1 MPLSTSGALIT
12 KVAPKTSAKQSGIS
26 TVQFTTCQFD
36 LDNALRTI
44 APAIGVRSSHPILDC
59 CLIQAANGTMSVTGF
74 NLDLGITVTAPAV
87 VETEGAVALPYRL
100 LAGLVSRMDA
110 DQAVTL
116 HDGGLTAS
124 SGSYGLAVQDAA
136 DYPAMPAVE
145 APSAELA
152 LSAGVRACMNAASTD
167 ASKALL
173 QGIHLANGHME
184 ATDGHRLMR
193 YAVDLPAGIDL
204 VLPASTMR
212 LLQDHTVTI
221 AHAGGQAVITTDDN
235 ITIYSRILDGTYP
248 DITKLIP
255 TTFEHVITIDRHRFT
270 RALERVAL
278 IAEAHN
284 SVVKLTATP
293 GSLTIT
299 AEADANNGKE
309 LLTTDGTATGTW
321 AFNVHYL
328 LDGLKAFKGHDAVTL
343 SANAATTPV
352 VLTPAGVDGVTY
364 LVMPVQIKS

>member
-1 MPLSTSGALIT
+1 
-12 KVAPKTSAKQSGIS
+12 
-26 TVQFTTCQFD
+26 
-36 LDNALRTI
+36 
-44 APAIGVRSSHPILDC
+44 
-59 CLIQAANGTMSVTGF
+59 MSVTGF

-87 VETEGAVALPYRL
+87 VETAGTIALPYRL
-100 LAGLVSRMDA
+100 LAGLVSRIEADDA
-110 DQAVTL
+110 ITL

-124 SGSYGLAVQDAA
+124 AGSYGLAGQDAA
-136 DYPAMPAVE
+136 DYPAMPVVE

-152 LSAGVRACMNAASTD
+152 LSAGVRACMAAASTD

-193 YAVDLPAGIDL
+193 YAIDLPDGINL

-221 AHAGGQAVITTDDN
+221 AHAGGQAVITTDDG
-235 ITIYSRILDGTYP
+235 ITIYSRIIDGTYP
-248 DITKLIP
+248 DVTKLIP
-255 TTFEHVITIDRHRFT
+255 ADFKHTITVDRHRFT
-270 RALERVAL
+270 RALERVAI

-284 SVVKLTATP
+284 SVVKLTAAS
-293 GSLTIT
+293 GGLSIT

-309 LLTTDGTATGTW
+309 LLAVQGTGTGTW

-328 LDGLKAFKGHDAVTL
+328 LDGLKAMRGHEQVTL
-343 SANAATTPV
+343 SANAPTTPV
-352 VLTPAGVDGVTY
+352 VLTPTGVDGVTY
-364 LVMPVQIKS
+364 LVMPVQIRS

>member
-1 MPLSTSGALIT
+1 MPSNTSGALIA
-12 KVAPKTSAKQSGIS
+12 KVASKIYAKQSGIS

-59 CLIQAANGTMSVTGF
+59 CLITAANGTMSVTGF
-74 NLDLGITVTAPAV
+74 NLDLGITVTAPAL
-87 VETEGAVALPYRL
+87 VETAGTVALPYRL
-100 LAGLVSRMDA
+100 LAGLVSRMEA
-110 DQAVTL
+110 DDAVTMC
-116 HDGGLTAS
+116 DGAITAS
-124 SGSYGLAVQDAA
+124 GASYGLAAADAD

-145 APSAELA
+145 APGAELA
-152 LSAGVRACMNAASTD
+152 LSAGVRACMTCASSD
-167 ASKALL
+167 ASKQLL

-212 LLQDHTVTI
+212 LLQDHIVTI

-248 DITKLIP
+248 DVAKLIP
-255 TTFEHVITIDRHRFT
+255 PTFEHTITLDRLRLT
-270 RALERVAL
+270 RALERVAI
-278 IAEAHN
+278 IADAHN
-284 SVVKLTATP
+284 SIVKVEAVGGTIA
-293 GSLTIT
+293 IT

-309 LLTTDGTATGTW
+309 LLAADGTATGTW

-328 LDGLKAFKGHDAVTL
+328 LDGLKAFRSAESVTL
-343 SANAATTPV
+343 SANGPTTPV
-352 VLTPAGVDGVTY
+352 VLTPMDDTDRTY
-364 LVMPVQIKS
+364 LVMPVQIRE